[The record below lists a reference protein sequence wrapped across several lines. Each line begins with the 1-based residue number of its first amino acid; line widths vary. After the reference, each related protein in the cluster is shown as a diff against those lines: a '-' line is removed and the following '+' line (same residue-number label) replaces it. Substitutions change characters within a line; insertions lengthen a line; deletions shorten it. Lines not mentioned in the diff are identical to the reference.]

1 MCSLN
6 GPRPLVVCSSAS
18 GPKTTRVSVPSEAH
32 LEAEGVGALGDRG
45 FEGDDGVLGRLG
57 GGSALG
63 DDEGFPFNC
72 VRHDLRGTL
81 IAWARPS

>member
-1 MCSLN
+1 
-6 GPRPLVVCSSAS
+6 
-18 GPKTTRVSVPSEAH
+18 
-32 LEAEGVGALGDRG
+32 
-45 FEGDDGVLGRLG
+45 VLGRLG

-63 DDEGFPFNC
+63 DDEGFPLNC

>member
-1 MCSLN
+1 MRAQ
-6 GPRPLVVCSSAS
+6 RPPPVRGLFERGGSENHE
-18 GPKTTRVSVPSEAH
+18 VSVPSLTH
-32 LEAEGVGALGDRG
+32 LESEGVGPLVDRG
-45 FEGDDGVLGRLG
+45 LEGDDGVLGRLG

-81 IAWARPS
+81 VAWARPS